1 MSVPDLSYHSI
12 GKVHKLNLIYDCSY
26 GMDRTDQWRLIKCLR
41 TSWILVSSA
50 ALGAQTDLNS
60 YRHLFPRFILLF
72 SFRYHLGYRHRQ
84 SSIHLIHT
92 IQPNHRVISSGTGSA
107 VRLPGA
113 AIDEPNIYGFGTPYD
128 TMYKDL
134 EGKDGRL

>member
-1 MSVPDLSYHSI
+1 MLVPDLSYYSI
-12 GKVHKLNLIYDCSY
+12 ARAHKLNLFCV
-26 GMDRTDQWRLIKCLR
+26 GMYRTDQWRLIKCLR
-41 TSWILVSSA
+41 TSWILVTSA
-50 ALGAQTDLNS
+50 ALEAQTDLNS
-60 YRHLFPRFILLF
+60 NRLWPSHFTLLF
-72 SFRYHLGYRHRQ
+72 LLSLHINASTLFLSYSQ
-84 SSIHLIHT
+84 A
-92 IQPNHRVISSGTGSA
+92 NHRVISSGTGSA

>member
-1 MSVPDLSYHSI
+1 MEAHKVLAYVLDLLRCRIIASCSSQLVPAI
-12 GKVHKLNLIYDCSY
+12 G
-26 GMDRTDQWRLIKCLR
+26 
-41 TSWILVSSA
+41 SSFYL
-50 ALGAQTDLNS
+50 AL
-60 YRHLFPRFILLF
+60 LLTLPNDPSP
-72 SFRYHLGYRHRQ
+72 SFAPYSQ
-84 SSIHLIHT
+84 A
-92 IQPNHRVISSGTGSA
+92 NHRVISSGTGSA

>member
-1 MSVPDLSYHSI
+1 MSVPDLSYHGI
-12 GKVHKLNLIYDCSY
+12 GKVHKLNSTYDCSY
-26 GMDRTDQWRLIKCLR
+26 GMDRTDQWKLIKCLR
-41 TSWILVSSA
+41 TSWIFVSSA
-50 ALGAQTDLNS
+50 ALGTQTDLSSNRLWPSHFTLLLLLSIHINASTPFPS
-60 YRHLFPRFILLF
+60 YR
-72 SFRYHLGYRHRQ
+72 Q
-84 SSIHLIHT
+84 A
-92 IQPNHRVISSGTGSA
+92 NHRVISSGTGSA